1 MIKELNIPSHIICI
15 GAAKTKSSQQIQQA
29 ISKGL
34 THIGENYIQEA
45 EAKAKEGAYK
55 GAQLH
60 FIGHLQSNKA
70 KTAVHFCDSIDS
82 VDSIKLANKINKEAF
97 NINKIQNI
105 MIEIN
110 IANEPQK
117 HGISISDLPVLISH
131 IKSNCPNLHLTGL
144 MMIPPKN
151 KNPRPYFKQLKKLCE
166 TYNLKHC
173 SMGMSSDYQIAIEEG
188 ATHIRLGTAIFG
200 ARKKADT

>member
-1 MIKELNIPSHIICI
+1 MIKELNIPPHIICI

-45 EAKAKEGAYK
+45 EAKEGAYK

-70 KTAVHFCDSIDS
+70 KTAVHFCHSIDS
-82 VDSIKLANKINKEAF
+82 VHSIKLANKINKEAF

-117 HGISISDLPVLISH
+117 HGISVSDLSVLISH
-131 IKSNCPNLHLTGL
+131 IKSNCLNLKLTGL
-144 MMIPPKN
+144 MMIPPKD
-151 KNPRPYFKQLKKLCE
+151 KNPRKYFKELKKLCE
-166 TYNLKHC
+166 IYKLDHC